1 MKRAGY
7 IITLMIAFWMV
18 AGGLFFAQSV
28 QAKVVSGSC
37 GGETKY
43 RYDSK
48 SKKLELY
55 GRGVVSQTIRVDEQ
69 LSRKN
74 RYFQVKKLVIR
85 QGITAIKDS
94 SVLRHC
100 EYADTW
106 RATRVHVEEKIL
118 CRSPFRSSRRSL
130 IFARLGIKET
140 GFTRVET
147 LVSILV
153 PTAVG
158 AATFPPPA
166 GSNPNSIYRMK
177 KFLNPT

>member
-94 SVLRHC
+94 SDA
-100 EYADTW
+100 Y
-106 RATRVHVEEKIL
+106 
-118 CRSPFRSSRRSL
+118 
-130 IFARLGIKET
+130 
-140 GFTRVET
+140 
-147 LVSILV
+147 
-153 PTAVG
+153 
-158 AATFPPPA
+158 
-166 GSNPNSIYRMK
+166 
-177 KFLNPT
+177 

>member
-69 LSRKN
+69 LSRPKKKEEYRMIMSPAGVLMCGEVWVMQLKN
-74 RYFQVKKLVIR
+74 YMWNYRKDSPRLQPTCLVI
-85 QGITAIKDS
+85 
-94 SVLRHC
+94 
-100 EYADTW
+100 
-106 RATRVHVEEKIL
+106 
-118 CRSPFRSSRRSL
+118 
-130 IFARLGIKET
+130 
-140 GFTRVET
+140 
-147 LVSILV
+147 
-153 PTAVG
+153 
-158 AATFPPPA
+158 
-166 GSNPNSIYRMK
+166 YR
-177 KFLNPT
+177 

>member
-55 GRGVVSQTIRVDEQ
+55 GR
-69 LSRKN
+69 
-74 RYFQVKKLVIR
+74 
-85 QGITAIKDS
+85 
-94 SVLRHC
+94 
-100 EYADTW
+100 
-106 RATRVHVEEKIL
+106 
-118 CRSPFRSSRRSL
+118 
-130 IFARLGIKET
+130 
-140 GFTRVET
+140 
-147 LVSILV
+147 
-153 PTAVG
+153 
-158 AATFPPPA
+158 
-166 GSNPNSIYRMK
+166 
-177 KFLNPT
+177 